1 MSVTVERTSE
11 AIIIKLPLDTKVS
24 DVQNVLNYFEYVN
37 LVSKSEATQEDIDE
51 LAKKAKSGW
60 WEENKE
66 RFKDIPGF
74 EDVLK

>member
-24 DVQNVLNYFEYVN
+24 DVQNILNYFEYVN

-60 WEENKE
+60 WEKNKE